1 MKKKKATK
9 KDIEIVLSNIIRHL
23 QAIEQKVNALDNIFG
38 TYVKYKK
45 DEKGFQ
51 KYIKKQI
58 ELESSRRDK
67 KGIRLCIFHFNK

>member
-1 MKKKKATK
+1 LKKKPTK
-9 KDIEIVLSNIIRHL
+9 KDIETVVSNLIRHL
-23 QAIEQKVNALDNIFG
+23 QVLEQKVDALDNIFG

-58 ELESSRRDK
+58 DLGSDGRDK
-67 KGIRLCIFHFNK
+67 